1 MIETSERTQARTGEQ
16 QQETGICPECAGDI
30 EREGHRHELV
40 CADCG
45 LVISDTVIDL
55 GPEWRSFSDG
65 EQTSRSRVGAPT
77 TQLMH
82 DRGLSTNID
91 WRDVDAAGKVLSA
104 GKRRRMHR
112 LRTWNERFRTRDS
125 KERNLKHALG
135 EIDRMASGLGIPEP
149 TRETAGVIYRRAL
162 TEDLLPGRSIE
173 GMATAALYAASRMD
187 GIARAIDEMVQVS
200 RVEPIEIKRTYRYLV
215 GELALTIPPTDPMEY
230 VGRLASALD
239 VSEETE
245 HEARQLIEIATSAGV
260 HSGKHPVGI
269 AASALYAAGRLC
281 AEELT
286 QSAIAEVAQIS
297 EVTIRNRYKEV
308 LAAAEAVR

>member
-1 MIETSERTQARTGEQ
+1 MIETTERTHARPAQSQREARR
-16 QQETGICPECAGDI
+16 CPECTGDI
-30 EREGHRHELV
+30 ERAGGSHELV
-40 CADCG
+40 CAECG

-91 WRDVDAAGKVLSA
+91 WRDVDAGGKTLSA

-135 EIDRMASGLGIPEP
+135 EIDRMASGLGVPDP

-162 TEDLLPGRSIE
+162 EEDLLPGRSIE
-173 GMATAALYAASRMD
+173 GMATAALYAATRLD

-200 RVEPIEIKRTYRYLV
+200 RVEPIEIKRTYRYLA
-215 GELALTIPPTDPMEY
+215 GELSLTIAPTDPMEY
-230 VGRLASALD
+230 VGRLASALE

-245 HEARQLIEIATSAGV
+245 HEARRLIDIATTAGV

-281 AEELT
+281 SEELT

-308 LAAAEAVR
+308 LAAAESAR